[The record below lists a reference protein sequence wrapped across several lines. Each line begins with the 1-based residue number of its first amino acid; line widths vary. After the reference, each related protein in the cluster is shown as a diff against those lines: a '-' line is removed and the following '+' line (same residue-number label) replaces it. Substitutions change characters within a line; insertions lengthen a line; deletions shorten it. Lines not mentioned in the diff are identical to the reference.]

1 MPVLIQDLES
11 VEKLLAFAP
20 DYMKQAGLVSAGETV
35 VVTAGVPVG
44 SPGKTNMIKVVEI
57 A

>member
-1 MPVLIQDLES
+1 VLIQDLES
-11 VEKLLAFAP
+11 VDELLAFAP
-20 DYMKQAGLVSAGETV
+20 SYMKQLGIVAPGDTV

-57 A
+57 E